1 VTQEE
6 NIETVRRFVDAIG
19 RGDLDV
25 AASELAP
32 RFEVDDT
39 DIPDS
44 DGQDSFY
51 TWIARWNEVWE
62 TWRIEDPEFI
72 SVGEDKVLTLFR
84 MVATGRGSGI
94 ELTRDDASITEFRDG
109 KVTKVGYYND
119 QQQARRA
126 AGLEG

>member
-1 VTQEE
+1 MTQEE

>member
-1 VTQEE
+1 VTQED

-19 RGDLDV
+19 RGDLDL

-51 TWIARWNEVWE
+51 TWIGRWNDVFES
-62 TWRIEDPEFI
+62 WRIEEPEYI
-72 SVGEDKVLTLFR
+72 AVGDDKVLSLFR
-84 MVATGRGSGI
+84 MVAQGKGSGI
-94 ELTRDDASITEFRDG
+94 ELSRDDASISEFRDG
-109 KVTKVGYYND
+109 KIAKIGYYND
-119 QQQARRA
+119 QDQARKA
-126 AGLEG
+126 VGLPD